1 MLLGN
6 LASILLTIVALLQ
19 ALSWTIAGL
28 LILATLSITTLLPLG
43 NPLSRADR
51 SQTKKPANHLGP
63 AESKY
68 SRESTQD
75 KQTARPNQVPAR
87 PELKPLPK
95 HESSKSPS
103 QLKSDFQKAMIP
115 KITPPKTIP
124 GAISPA
130 KSIPA
135 KPNTPNHAML
145 KPIPPKAASSI
156 LSPPTPVPLEPEL
169 GKPTVIEKG
178 DYVSFDLQRSEER
191 RVGKEGRGQR

>member
-43 NPLSRADR
+43 NPLSSADR

-63 AESKY
+63 SESKH
-68 SRESTQD
+68 SRERTQD
-75 KQTARPNQVPAR
+75 KQTPRPTQVPAR
-87 PELKPLPK
+87 PVLTPLPK
-95 HESSKSPS
+95 REPSKSPS
-103 QLKSDFQKAMIP
+103 QLKSDFQKAMTP

-124 GAISPA
+124 GTVSPA

-135 KPNTPNHAML
+135 KPNIPNKAML
-145 KPIPPKAASSI
+145 NPIPPKSTS
-156 LSPPTPVPLEPEL
+156 
-169 GKPTVIEKG
+169 
-178 DYVSFDLQRSEER
+178 
-191 RVGKEGRGQR
+191 

>member
-68 SRESTQD
+68 SRERTQD
-75 KQTARPNQVPAR
+75 KQTARPNQVPAS

-95 HESSKSPS
+95 NEQSKSTS
-103 QLKSDFQKAMIP
+103 HLKSDVHKARIP
-115 KITPPKTIP
+115 
-124 GAISPA
+124 
-130 KSIPA
+130 
-135 KPNTPNHAML
+135 N
-145 KPIPPKAASSI
+145 
-156 LSPPTPVPLEPEL
+156 
-169 GKPTVIEKG
+169 KPTA
-178 DYVSFDLQRSEER
+178 R
-191 RVGKEGRGQR
+191 RTPKD